1 MPSFQSRSS
10 SARPIIAMI
19 SPVLYGALKQAK
31 TWARKAAIKSF
42 DVVSGAN
49 RISRNPGRMRRI
61 SLRCAKSDFLGAAIL
76 VTTIS
81 KSRRRRSCK
90 TSASSPTVSI
100 TQLCNEGA
108 SHNHDSS
115 LVSSQMTNILGMTP
129 SQQMSVIQIFPYAVL
144 DYRLQTGRHVFVP
157 GRAGQEISVFAGRQF
172 VDRYPYPQC
181 DSITSVV
188 IHPEAVRQ
196 REVAGPHHFRNLD
209 CHLRAAAAGD

>member
-1 MPSFQSRSS
+1 MRS
-10 SARPIIAMI
+10 
-19 SPVLYGALKQAK
+19 
-31 TWARKAAIKSF
+31 
-42 DVVSGAN
+42 
-49 RISRNPGRMRRI
+49 I
-61 SLRCAKSDFLGAAIL
+61 SLRYAKSDFLGAVRL

-100 TQLCNEGA
+100 SQFCSEGA
-108 SHNHDSS
+108 SHNQDSS
-115 LVSSQMTNILGMTP
+115 LVSSLMTKILGMSP
-129 SQQMSVIQIFPYAVL
+129 SKQMSVIQIFPHAFL

-172 VDRYPYPQC
+172 VNRYPYPQR
-181 DSITSVV
+181 DSVTRVV